1 MEQAKNR
8 NLVFIS
14 LSQFGMASSVNFIT
28 VMLPF
33 YVLKISP
40 YSPQETLIWIGWI
53 MGASG
58 IVIIF
63 ASNFWGMLTSHFSPK
78 LLYMRGLL
86 ANLVFFFLMGFTSD
100 LRVLLVLR
108 ILQGV
113 FGGISTVGL
122 LIISASSSQEKISSD
137 IGFFQTFQ
145 TMGFLVGPPMG
156 AFAASVFGYRGAF
169 VSASVILFI
178 VLVFCYFYVKE
189 VPLQQEKE
197 SFFGRSNMNRQTV
210 MGWLLSFM
218 VMVQLMFLPSILPNI
233 LERFDLGKS
242 VALKWAGVVIMF
254 YTATATFSTYF
265 WPKFSRRVGIKKMIL
280 FIVLLGSVF
289 QALLSFSR
297 GPIDFIVLRMIQT
310 GLIAGAIPLVIS
322 IFAVRQ
328 KGNVIGF
335 LNSGRFAGTALG
347 PIMATSV
354 LAISNLPTLY
364 LLISGLTLLALF
376 AFNFS
381 LKGGRQK
388 VISSGETV

>member
-1 MEQAKNR
+1 
-8 NLVFIS
+8 
-14 LSQFGMASSVNFIT
+14 
-28 VMLPF
+28 
-33 YVLKISP
+33 
-40 YSPQETLIWIGWI
+40 

-63 ASNFWGMLTSHFSPK
+63 ASNFWGMLTSRFSPK

-86 ANLVFFFLMGFTSD
+86 ANLVLFFLMGFTSD

-169 VSASVILFI
+169 VSASVILVI

-189 VPLQQEKE
+189 VPLEQEKE

-210 MGWLLSFM
+210 MGWVLSFM
-218 VMVQLMFLPSILPNI
+218 VMVQLMFLPSILPNV
-233 LERFDLGKS
+233 LERFDLEKS

-265 WPKFSRRVGIKKMIL
+265 WPKLSRRVGIKKMIL

-297 GPIDFIVLRMIQT
+297 GPVDFIVLRMIQT

-328 KGNVIGF
+328 NGNVIGF

-388 VISSGETV
+388 VISSG

>member
-1 MEQAKNR
+1 VDQTKNR
-8 NLVFIS
+8 NLIFIS

-33 YVLKISP
+33 YVFKISP
-40 YSPQETLIWIGWI
+40 YSSQETLIWIGWI
-53 MGASG
+53 MGSSHF
-58 IVIIF
+58 VVIF
-63 ASNFWGMLTSHFSPK
+63 ASNFWGMLTSRFSPK

-86 ANLVFFFLMGFTSD
+86 ANLVLFFLMGFTSD
-100 LRVLLVLR
+100 LHVLLLLR

-122 LIISASSSQEKISSD
+122 LIISSSSSQEKISSD

-178 VLVFCYFYVKE
+178 VLVFCHLYVKE
-189 VPLQQEKE
+189 VPLQREKE
-197 SFFGRSNMNRQTV
+197 SFFGRSNMNWQTV

-233 LERFDLGKS
+233 FEKFNMEKNI
-242 VALKWAGVVIMF
+242 ALKWAGVVIMF

-265 WPKFSRRVGIKKMIL
+265 WPKFSRRVGREKMIFFL
-280 FIVLLGSVF
+280 VLLGSLF
-289 QALLSFSR
+289 QSLLSFSR
-297 GPIDFIVLRMIQT
+297 GTVDFIVIRMIQT

-335 LNSGRFAGTALG
+335 LNSGRFAGHAFG

-354 LAISNLPTLY
+354 LAVSNLPSLY

-381 LKGGRQK
+381 LKSAGQDA
-388 VISSGETV
+388 IS

>member
-1 MEQAKNR
+1 MEQGKNR
-8 NLVFIS
+8 NLIFIS
-14 LSQFGMASSVNFIT
+14 LSQFGMAFSVNFIT

-53 MGASG
+53 MGTSH
-58 IVIIF
+58 IILIF
-63 ASNFWGMLTSHFSPK
+63 SSNFWGMLTSRFSPK

-86 ANLVFFFLMGFTSD
+86 TNLVLFFLMGFTSD
-100 LRVLLVLR
+100 LRVLLLLR
-108 ILQGV
+108 IVQGV

-156 AFAASVFGYRGAF
+156 AFAASVFGYQGAF
-169 VSASVILFI
+169 VSASVILLV
-178 VLVFCYFYVKE
+178 VLVFCHFYVKE
-189 VPLQQEKE
+189 VPLQPEKE
-197 SFFGRSNMNRQTV
+197 SFFSRSNMNLQTV

-218 VMVQLMFLPSILPNI
+218 VMVQLMFLPSILPNV
-233 LERFDLGKS
+233 LEKFDLKKNI
-242 VALKWAGVVIMF
+242 ALKWAGVVIML
-254 YTATATFSTYF
+254 YTATAAFSTYF
-265 WPKFSRRVGIKKMIL
+265 WPKFSRRVGIKRMVL

-297 GPIDFIVLRMIQT
+297 GTIDFIVIRMIQT
-310 GLIAGAIPLVIS
+310 GLIAAAIPLVIS

-335 LNSGRFAGTALG
+335 LNSGRFAGQAFG

-354 LAISNLPTLY
+354 LAVSNLPSLY
-364 LLISGLTLLALF
+364 LLITGLTLLALF
-376 AFNFS
+376 AFNFL
-381 LKGGRQK
+381 LKGEGQGA
-388 VISSGETV
+388 IS

>member
-1 MEQAKNR
+1 
-8 NLVFIS
+8 
-14 LSQFGMASSVNFIT
+14 
-28 VMLPF
+28 
-33 YVLKISP
+33 
-40 YSPQETLIWIGWI
+40 
-53 MGASG
+53 
-58 IVIIF
+58 
-63 ASNFWGMLTSHFSPK
+63 
-78 LLYMRGLL
+78 
-86 ANLVFFFLMGFTSD
+86 
-100 LRVLLVLR
+100 
-108 ILQGV
+108 
-113 FGGISTVGL
+113 
-122 LIISASSSQEKISSD
+122 
-137 IGFFQTFQ
+137 
-145 TMGFLVGPPMG
+145 
-156 AFAASVFGYRGAF
+156 
-169 VSASVILFI
+169 
-178 VLVFCYFYVKE
+178 
-189 VPLQQEKE
+189 
-197 SFFGRSNMNRQTV
+197 

-218 VMVQLMFLPSILPNI
+218 VMVQLMFLPSILPNV

-265 WPKFSRRVGIKKMIL
+265 WPKLSRRVGIKKMIL

-354 LAISNLPTLY
+354 LAVSNLPSLY

-381 LKGGRQK
+381 LKGAGQE
-388 VISSGETV
+388 VISSG

>member
-1 MEQAKNR
+1 VEQAKNR

-63 ASNFWGMLTSHFSPK
+63 ASNFWGMLTSRFSPK

-86 ANLVFFFLMGFTSD
+86 ANFVLFFLMGFTSD

-178 VLVFCYFYVKE
+178 VLVFCYFYVRE

-197 SFFGRSNMNRQTV
+197 SFFGRSNINRQTV

-218 VMVQLMFLPSILPNI
+218 VMVQLMFLPSILPNV
-233 LERFDLGKS
+233 LERFGLGKS

-265 WPKFSRRVGIKKMIL
+265 WPKLSRRVGIKKMIL

-310 GLIAGAIPLVIS
+310 GLVAGAIPLVIS

-354 LAISNLPTLY
+354 LAVSNLPSLY
-364 LLISGLTLLALF
+364 LLITGLTLLALL
-376 AFNFS
+376 AFNLS
-381 LKGGRQK
+381 LKGAGQE
-388 VISSGETV
+388 VISSG

>member
-1 MEQAKNR
+1 VEQAKNR
-8 NLVFIS
+8 NLLFIS

-33 YVLKISP
+33 YVSKISP

-53 MGASG
+53 MGSSG
-58 IVIIF
+58 IIIIF
-63 ASNFWGMLTSHFSPK
+63 ASSFWGTLTSRFSPK

-86 ANLVFFFLMGFTSD
+86 SNLVLFFLMGFTSD

-169 VSASVILFI
+169 VSASAILFV
-178 VLVFCYFYVKE
+178 VLVFCHLYVKE

-218 VMVQLMFLPSILPNI
+218 VMVQLMFLPSILPNV
-233 LERFDLGKS
+233 LEKFGLEKS
-242 VALKWAGVVIMF
+242 VALKWAGLVIMF

-265 WPKFSRRVGIKKMIL
+265 WPRFSRRVGIMKMIL

-289 QALLSFSR
+289 QALLSLSR
-297 GPIDFIVLRMIQT
+297 DPIDFIVIRMIQT
-310 GLIAGAIPLVIS
+310 GLIVGAIPLVIS

-335 LNSGRFAGTALG
+335 LNSGRFAGSALG

-354 LAISNLPTLY
+354 LAVSDLPSLY

-381 LKGGRQK
+381 LKGGGQQ
-388 VISSGETV
+388 VD

>member
-1 MEQAKNR
+1 
-8 NLVFIS
+8 
-14 LSQFGMASSVNFIT
+14 MASSVNFIT

-33 YVLKISP
+33 YVSKVSP

-53 MGASG
+53 MGASH
-58 IVIIF
+58 IVVIF
-63 ASNFWGMLTSHFSPK
+63 ASNFWGMLTSRFSPK

-86 ANLVFFFLMGFTSD
+86 ANLVLFFLMGFTSD
-100 LRVLLVLR
+100 LRVLLLLR

-156 AFAASVFGYRGAF
+156 AFAASVFGYQGAF
-169 VSASVILFI
+169 VSASVILFV
-178 VLVFCYFYVKE
+178 VLVFCHLYVKE

-233 LERFDLGKS
+233 LEGFNLGKN

-265 WPKFSRRVGIKKMIL
+265 WPKFSRRVGIKRMIL

-297 GPIDFIVLRMIQT
+297 GTIDFIVIRMIQT

-328 KGNVIGF
+328 KGSVIGF
-335 LNSGRFAGTALG
+335 LNSGRFAGHAFG
-347 PIMATSV
+347 PILATSV
-354 LAISNLPTLY
+354 LAVSNLPSLY

-376 AFNFS
+376 AFNASF
-381 LKGGRQK
+381 KGASQNA
-388 VISSGETV
+388 IS

>member
-1 MEQAKNR
+1 VEQAKNR
-8 NLVFIS
+8 NLIFIS
-14 LSQFGMASSVNFIT
+14 LSQFGMAASVNFIT

-33 YVLKISP
+33 YVLRISP

-53 MGASG
+53 MGSSG
-58 IVIIF
+58 IIVIF
-63 ASNFWGMLTSHFSPK
+63 ASNFWGTLTSRFSPK

-86 ANLVFFFLMGFTSD
+86 ANFVFFFLMGFTSD
-100 LRVLLVLR
+100 LRILLVLR

-122 LIISASSSQEKISSD
+122 LIISASSSKEKISSD
-137 IGFFQTFQ
+137 IGFFQSFQ

-156 AFAASVFGYRGAF
+156 AFAASAFGYRGAF
-169 VSASVILFI
+169 VSASVIPFI
-178 VLVFCYFYVKE
+178 VLVFCQLYVQD

-197 SFFGRSNMNRQTV
+197 SFFARSNVNRQTV

-233 LERFDLGKS
+233 LERFGLEKS
-242 VALKWAGVVIMF
+242 VALKWAGVVIMV
-254 YTATATFSTYF
+254 YTATATFGTYF
-265 WPKFSRRVGIKKMIL
+265 WPKFSRRIGIKKVIL
-280 FIVLLGSVF
+280 FIVLLGCVF
-289 QALLSFSR
+289 QALLSLSR
-297 GPIDFIVLRMIQT
+297 GPIDFIVIRMIQT

-335 LNSGRFAGTALG
+335 LNSGRFAGHALG

-354 LAISNLPTLY
+354 LAVSNLPSLY
-364 LLISGLTLLALF
+364 LMISGLTLLTLL

-381 LKGGRQK
+381 LRGGGQE
-388 VISSGETV
+388 VMSSG

>member
-1 MEQAKNR
+1 
-8 NLVFIS
+8 
-14 LSQFGMASSVNFIT
+14 MASSVNFIT

-33 YVLKISP
+33 YALKISP

-63 ASNFWGMLTSHFSPK
+63 ASNFWGTLTSRFSPK
-78 LLYMRGLL
+78 MLYMRGLL
-86 ANLVFFFLMGFTSD
+86 ANFVLFFLMGFTSD

-145 TMGFLVGPPMG
+145 TMGFLVGPPLG

-169 VSASVILFI
+169 VSASVIPFV
-178 VLVFCYFYVKE
+178 VLVFCQLYVKDI
-189 VPLQQEKE
+189 PLQQEKE

-218 VMVQLMFLPSILPNI
+218 VMVQLMFLPSILPNV
-233 LERFDLGKS
+233 LERFGLEKN

-280 FIVLLGSVF
+280 LIVLLGSVF

-297 GPIDFIVLRMIQT
+297 GPIDFIIIRMIQT
-310 GLIAGAIPLVIS
+310 GLVAGAIPLVIS

-335 LNSGRFAGTALG
+335 LNSGRFAGHALG

-354 LAISNLPTLY
+354 LAVSNLPTLY
-364 LLISGLTLLALF
+364 LLISGLTLLALL
-376 AFNFS
+376 AFNLS
-381 LKGGRQK
+381 LKGGGQE
-388 VISSGETV
+388 VISSG